1 MNFKSGLQNMRKIDL
16 VVIAVIAIFLVF
28 PVYIPPAFIPFIE
41 NPLTLVLFF
50 VGIVYTFFFY
60 SPIIGVLS
68 IFLVYEILRRN
79 FLGTTRSSSNNLLSR
94 TFPYHQEQ
102 QQQQQQAVNM
112 NPPEMNAPYTTNLG
126 EGSLEVDVIS
136 KLAPI
141 SQSPDST
148 PNAPYLRFSPPSS
161 SLVTATSSGK

>member
-79 FLGTTRSSSNNLLSR
+79 FSGPTRSSSTAT
-94 TFPYHQEQ
+94 TFPQQNQ
-102 QQQQQQAVNM
+102 QQVHQAAASNM

-126 EGSLEVDVIS
+126 EGTLEVDVIS
-136 KLAPI
+136 RLAPV
-141 SQSPDST
+141 SPST
-148 PNAPYLRFSPPSS
+148 DTTAPNAPYLLFVPPSS
-161 SLVTATSSGK
+161 SLGTAATSY